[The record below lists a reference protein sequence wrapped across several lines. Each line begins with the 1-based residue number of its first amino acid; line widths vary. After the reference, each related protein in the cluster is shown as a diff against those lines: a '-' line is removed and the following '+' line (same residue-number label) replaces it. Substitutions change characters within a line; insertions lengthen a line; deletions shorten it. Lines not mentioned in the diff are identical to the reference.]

1 MATQQQIQDNIDLIV
16 TGANY
21 PANSMRPLLTSIL
34 DFSSSGQTLV
44 FPDLVANN
52 TTMANT
58 TLVLDY
64 GVNVIITSTA
74 TNFACRLPLPTTG
87 KRVVVVNRSLMTI
100 SLFPSMA
107 GGQIN
112 NYPIDAPAIIP
123 PDGRAYD
130 FICIENP
137 LPGAWVWSAPATA
150 QWDSGD
156 ITATTTSSAFNVNI
170 AASGS
175 TFAAERSGSASS
187 TALAYNGLNQPLVY
201 QSGTPVALPNS
212 NWYVGFRPSVAW
224 NAIIKIKVYT
234 NIVYDP
240 ISGDPPAAA
249 IFENS
254 CTNWYAPGTT
264 SPNLNGSAQG
274 PGGAG
279 SFGPNFTALQNI
291 VPGIGT
297 PGVTPNIG
305 DPGTAWGEITG
316 TWSAWGLSQI
326 GDVFL
331 STDGTYDY
339 WFTRVISLYLKPQ
352 VVGVVKFR
360 FFIEYI

>member
-1 MATQQQIQDNIDLIV
+1 MASQQDIQNNINEIV
-16 TGANY
+16 PNAYYGANK
-21 PANSMRPLLTSIL
+21 MQPLLTSML
-34 DFSSSGQTLV
+34 EFSSAGQTLV
-44 FPDLVANN
+44 FPDLVADN

-58 TLVLDY
+58 TLILEY
-64 GVNVIITSTA
+64 GVNIIITSTA
-74 TNFACRLPLPTTG
+74 TDFACRLPIPTTG

-156 ITATTTSSAFNVNI
+156 ITATTTSSAFSVNI
-170 AASGS
+170 AASGP

-234 NIVYDP
+234 NIVYDQ

-254 CTNWYAPGTT
+254 CTNWYAPNTT

-352 VVGVVKFR
+352 VIGVVKFR